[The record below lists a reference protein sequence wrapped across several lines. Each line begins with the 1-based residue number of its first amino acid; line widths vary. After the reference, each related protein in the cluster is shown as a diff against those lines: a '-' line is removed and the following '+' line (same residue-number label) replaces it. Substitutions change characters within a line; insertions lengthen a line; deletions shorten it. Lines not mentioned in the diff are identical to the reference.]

1 MNALQRQRGSCF
13 LPSFRGCLRCLRA
26 EPGIHFFE
34 PDNQNWIPA
43 SLADKTGDGPGMT
56 KRKSA

>member
-1 MNALQRQRGSCF
+1 MLLAVIPRAPALFAGRT
-13 LPSFRGCLRCLRA
+13 
-26 EPGIHFFE
+26 GIHFFE

-43 SLADKTGDGPGMT
+43 SFADKAGDGPGMT